1 MKVTF
6 LLQTFNKASYLQ
18 SIHDALIEQISKF
31 DCTKYKLNILIIQDN
46 KIGLP
51 KMQKYEKWCQNYNK
65 VIEINKRLSKNE
77 ITEYYLNNENLKPC
91 LSISNGIDY
100 IFSKYKSDF
109 FVTLEDDLVISSNFV
124 AYFIY
129 VFEHLFDRENILYA
143 SGESVFFDSRENS
156 VTTVDKN
163 LNHDLVKLFDLEKFY
178 TTFNFLPS
186 TNFGTNL
193 IGWNAIREIRR
204 TQNPSGATAVQKIFK
219 ELNYQTVMPIVP
231 RCKDI
236 GMTHESGFS
245 TLHDGNGTVDIL
257 EIKNTFILSETDCST
272 MHPFLY
278 NKDILFERSCLM
290 KNENCDKMIV
300 FQKCN
305 TNLGD
310 ALSEYI
316 LKYLGYYINIS
327 NDFNNCNVL
336 FIGSNLDRVPNS
348 NNIQKILSSG
358 FMYSDKYEY
367 TNNNIYGVRGY
378 LSLEKITNKSIC
390 LGDGALLLS
399 KIIDYNS
406 LNEIKNKNQVSYK
419 LGIIPH
425 ISDIS
430 KTKNYFSSQDIK
442 IIRINNSL
450 SNFILECLEC
460 EYIVSSSLYGLIICD
475 ILQIP
480 NYIIKLS
487 FSTRSNDSYLF
498 KYNDYYSI
506 FKMKINDILNEKN
519 NITEIIA
526 YIERNYKKK
535 ELQHFTNTLFKNME
549 KLIIKSNI

>member
-6 LLQTFNKASYLQ
+6 LLQTFNKPSYLQ

-31 DCTKYKLNILIIQDN
+31 YCTKYKLNILIIQDN
-46 KIGLP
+46 IIGNI
-51 KMQKYEKWCQNYNK
+51 KEKDEKYCKNYNK

-100 IFSKYKSDF
+100 VFSKYKSDF
-109 FVTLEDDLVISSNFV
+109 IVTLEDDLVLSSNFV
-124 AYFIY
+124 AYFLY
-129 VFEHLFDRENILYA
+129 VFEHLFDEENIMYA
-143 SGESVFFDSRENS
+143 SGESVFFDSREKS
-156 VTTVDKN
+156 VTNVDKN
-163 LNHDLVKLFDLEKFY
+163 LNLDLIKLFDLNKFY

-193 IGWNAIREIRR
+193 IGWNAIRELRR
-204 TQNPSGATAVQKIFK
+204 MTSPDGATIVQNIFK
-219 ELNYQTVMPIVP
+219 EFNYQTIMPIVP

-236 GMTHESGFS
+236 GMTHDLGYS
-245 TLHDGNGTVDIL
+245 TLYHGNNIK
-257 EIKNTFILSETDCST
+257 EIKNTFILSETACYK
-272 MHPFLY
+272 MYPFFY

-290 KNENCDKMIV
+290 INENCDKTVI
-300 FQKCN
+300 FQHCN
-305 TNLGD
+305 KNLGD

-316 LKYLGYYINIS
+316 LKYLGYYINTS
-327 NDFNNCNVL
+327 NDFNNCNAL

-399 KIIDYNS
+399 KMIDYNA
-406 LNEIKNKNQVSYK
+406 LNEMKKKTKVYK

-430 KTKNYFSSQDIK
+430 KTNSYFSQQDVK
-442 IIRINNSL
+442 VIRIDHSL
-450 SNFILECLEC
+450 SDFILECLKC
-460 EYIVSSSLYGLIICD
+460 EYIVSSTLHGLIICD

-480 NYIIKLS
+480 NHIIKFS
-487 FSTRSNDSYLF
+487 FSCRPEQDYLF

-506 FKMKINDILNEKN
+506 FKMKVDKIFNEKSDSS
-519 NITEIIA
+519 EMVS
-526 YIERNYKKK
+526 YMQRNYKKK

>member
-6 LLQTFNKASYLQ
+6 LLQTFNKPCYLQ

-46 KIGLP
+46 IIGN
-51 KMQKYEKWCQNYNK
+51 KKEKDEKYCKNYNK
-65 VIEINKRLSKNE
+65 VIETNKRLSKNE
-77 ITEYYLNNENLKPC
+77 ITEYYLNNESLKPC

-109 FVTLEDDLVISSNFV
+109 FVTLEDDLVLSSNFV

-143 SGESVFFDSRENS
+143 AGESVFFDSRKNS
-156 VTTVDKN
+156 VTTVDNN

-204 TQNPSGATAVQKIFK
+204 TQKPSGASEVQKIFK
-219 ELNYQTVMPIVP
+219 KLNYQTVMPIVP

-236 GMTHESGFS
+236 GMTHGLGFS
-245 TLHDGNGTVDIL
+245 TLHHGNNVK
-257 EIKNTFILSETDCST
+257 EIKNTFILSETACYK
-272 MHPFLY
+272 MYPFFY
-278 NKDILFERSCLM
+278 NKKILFERSCFM
-290 KNENCDKMIV
+290 KNKNCDKTVI
-300 FQKCN
+300 FQHCN
-305 TNLGD
+305 KNLGD

-316 LKYLGYYINIS
+316 FKYLGYYIKTS
-327 NDFNNCNVL
+327 NDYNICNAL

-358 FMYSDKYEY
+358 FMDSDKYEY

-399 KIIDYNS
+399 KIIDYNT
-406 LNEIKNKNQVSYK
+406 LNEIKNKNRASYK

-442 IIRINNSL
+442 IIRIDNSL

-460 EYIVSSSLYGLIICD
+460 EYIVSSSLHGLIICD

-487 FSTRSNDSYLF
+487 FSSRSNNSYLF

-535 ELQHFTNTLFKNME
+535 ELQHFTNTLFENME
-549 KLIIKSNI
+549 KLII

>member
-46 KIGLP
+46 IIGN
-51 KMQKYEKWCQNYNK
+51 KKEKDEKYCKNYNK
-65 VIEINKRLSKNE
+65 VIETNKRLSKNE

-143 SGESVFFDSRENS
+143 SGESVFFDSRKNS

-204 TQNPSGATAVQKIFK
+204 TQKPSGATAVQKIFK

-236 GMTHESGFS
+236 GMTHELGFS
-245 TLHDGNGTVDIL
+245 TLHHGNNIS

-272 MHPFLY
+272 MHPFFY

-290 KNENCDKMIV
+290 KNENCDKIIV
-300 FQKCN
+300 FQNCN

-316 LKYLGYYINIS
+316 LKFLGYYINIS

-336 FIGSNLDRVPNS
+336 FIGSNLDKFPND
-348 NNIQKILSSG
+348 NDIQKILSSG
-358 FMYSDKYEY
+358 FMNSNMNKY
-367 TNNNIYGVRGY
+367 TNENIYGVRGY
-378 LSLEKITNKSIC
+378 LSLDKLTNKNIC
-390 LGDGALLLS
+390 IGDGALLLS
-399 KIIDYNS
+399 KIIDYNA
-406 LNEIKNKNQVSYK
+406 LNEIKKNKKVYK

-430 KTKNYFSSQDIK
+430 KTNSYSPQQDVNT
-442 IIRINNSL
+442 IRIDNSL
-450 SNFILECLEC
+450 SDFILECLKC

-506 FKMKINDILNEKN
+506 FKIKIDEILNEK
-519 NITEIIA
+519 IDLSEMVA
-526 YIERNYKKK
+526 YIQKNYRKK
-535 ELQHFTNTLFKNME
+535 ELQHFSDNLYEN
-549 KLIIKSNI
+549 IKELMVTS